1 MRRTGARGFDVF
13 GTCAP
18 RFHIEPLEREICRAN
33 GIPARE
39 TTFSLTDVYAA
50 REAFVTGTFAGVVP
64 VCSVDGR
71 TIGDS
76 RRGPMVEGLQA
87 LYHELVDADVAS
99 RVAP

>member
-1 MRRTGARGFDVF
+1 MAGITRANV
-13 GTCAP
+13 
-18 RFHIEPLEREICRAN
+18 LEACRAN

-64 VCSVDGR
+64 VRSVDGR
-71 TIGDS
+71 RIGDG
-76 RRGPMVEGLQA
+76 RRGPVTERVQR
-87 LYHELVDADVAS
+87 LYRALVDADVAR